1 MQPGMPAM
9 TDSNALLELRGVKVH
24 FPIRGGLMN
33 RTVASVKAVDG
44 VDLKIMKGET
54 LGLVGE
60 SGCGKSTLGRAI
72 LQLIRPTSGRVVVEG
87 RDITTMSEAQIRPLR
102 ERIQMIFQDPYSSLN
117 GRMTVGD
124 IITEPLINFNRGS
137 KKERRSRAEE
147 LLRVVGLQPYH
158 INR

>member
-1 MQPGMPAM
+1 MATQTMQPGMPAM

-44 VDLKIMKGET
+44 VDLKIMRGET

-72 LQLIRPTSGRVVVEG
+72 LQLIKPTAGSVFFEG
-87 RDITTMSEAQIRPLR
+87 EDLMTMSDE
-102 ERIQMIFQDPYSSLN
+102 
-117 GRMTVGD
+117 
-124 IITEPLINFNRGS
+124 
-137 KKERRSRAEE
+137 
-147 LLRVVGLQPYH
+147 
-158 INR
+158 